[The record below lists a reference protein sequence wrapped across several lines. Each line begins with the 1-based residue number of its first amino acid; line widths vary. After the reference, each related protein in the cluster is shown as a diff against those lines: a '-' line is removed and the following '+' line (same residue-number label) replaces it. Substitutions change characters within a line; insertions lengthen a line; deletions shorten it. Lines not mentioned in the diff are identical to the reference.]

1 MFLIQNCHLRAVK
14 NGHIAVYLWQFDGF
28 RALAAFLKKGR
39 REKKH
44 EMNHEENNELENE
57 QELGQEQQEMDNA
70 EETEA
75 KIVDD
80 AAEWKDRYTRLYAE
94 FDNFRKRTQRERI
107 DLIRTA
113 SGDIISAMLPVLDDF
128 ERAIK
133 ANEMSED
140 HAALKEG
147 FVIIHNKMRNILEMK
162 GLKPMDSMGQTFD
175 TEYHEAITN
184 IPAPSDDLK
193 GKVVDVVEKGYFINE
208 NVLRYA
214 KVVVGQ

>member
-1 MFLIQNCHLRAVK
+1 MNQEEK
-14 NGHIAVYLWQFDGF
+14 NEV
-28 RALAAFLKKGR
+28 
-39 REKKH
+39 
-44 EMNHEENNELENE
+44 NE
-57 QELGQEQQEMDNA
+57 QEELHNQEQATEENLNEAETVVDNGN
-70 EETEA
+70 
-75 KIVDD
+75 IDP

-113 SGDIISAMLPVLDDF
+113 SGEIISAMLPVLDDF

-133 ANEMSED
+133 ANEASED

-147 FVIIHNKMRNILEMK
+147 FVIIHNKMRNILEIK
-162 GLKPMDSMGQTFD
+162 GLKPMDSMGQVFD
-175 TEYHEAITN
+175 TEFHEAITN

-193 GKVVDVVEKGYFINE
+193 GKVVDVVEKGYFIND

>member
-1 MFLIQNCHLRAVK
+1 
-14 NGHIAVYLWQFDGF
+14 
-28 RALAAFLKKGR
+28 LAAFLKKGR